1 METAFNL
8 LRSQTPPGD
17 YRDMYWGIFTI
28 IVSVAVGV
36 GYCLI
41 AFKWFFQFKL
51 SKRAEARLALAR
63 LRIIVICCGVLGL
76 VFVTFNVTQ
85 FRFIWRVY
93 DLLLLLL
100 ACYTWA
106 CAFRM
111 RGVSLMD
118 ERLAQVKE
126 LEQSVR
132 RYRDIAELLPH
143 MVWTATARGQVDY
156 SNRRWVEYAGAGK
169 AWLDVVHPADLA
181 EVRACWEEAIR
192 KRVAFNGEVR
202 LRGHDECRTFQVKAT
217 PIFNGDAVKWLGA
230 CADIEDQKQLAA
242 QKEVQAKQEA
252 FFLNALSHDL
262 RAPLN
267 NIAVNAHLLKESA
280 RSAEE
285 VETITT
291 ISENVTAA
299 AELLTR
305 LLEYARAGQEENV
318 METIWVAAVL
328 HQVRRRFLP
337 AAAQKGLYLHVIENE
352 GFTCKTDRRKV
363 DRVLSN
369 LVDNAVKYTR
379 QGGIELL
386 FQSAG
391 DDRICFHVTDTGGG
405 VPRESAP
412 HLFDEFYQVD
422 NHERDQNKGFGLGL
436 AICRSLARQLGGDVR
451 LVRTGPDGSCFEFTI
466 RNYSIGAR
474 ERVGA
479 PEVAAL
485 TGASGP

>member
-1 METAFNL
+1 MDTVLNL

-17 YRDMYWGIFTI
+17 YRDVYWGAFAIF
-28 IVSVAVGV
+28 VSVAVVV

-41 AFKWFFQFKL
+41 AVKWFFQFKL
-51 SKRAEARLALAR
+51 SKPAEARLALGR
-63 LRIIVICCGVLGL
+63 LRAIVICCGLLGL
-76 VFVTFNVTQ
+76 TFVAFNVTR

-111 RGVSLMD
+111 KGVSLMD
-118 ERLAQVKE
+118 ERLAQMKE

-143 MVWTATARGQVDY
+143 MVWTATAQGQVDY
-156 SNRRWVEYAGAGK
+156 SNQRWVEYAGAEQS
-169 AWLDVVHPADLA
+169 WLEVVHPDDLA

-192 KRVAFNGEVR
+192 KRVAFNGEIR
-202 LRGHDECRTFQVKAT
+202 LRGQGECRTFLVKAT
-217 PIFNGDAVKWLGA
+217 PIFNGEAVKWLGA

-242 QKEVQAKQEA
+242 QKEVQARQKA

-267 NIAVNAHLLKESA
+267 NIAVNAHLLRDSA

-318 METIWVAAVL
+318 MEIISAAAIL

-337 AAAQKGLYLHVIENE
+337 AAAQKGLYLRVIGIE
-352 GFTCKTDRRKV
+352 GLSCKTDRRKV
-363 DRVLSN
+363 DRVLTN
-369 LVDNAVKYTR
+369 LVDNAIKYTR
-379 QGGIELL
+379 QGGIELS
-386 FQSAG
+386 FRSAG
-391 DDRICFHVTDTGGG
+391 DDRICFRVTDTGGG

-412 HLFDEFYQVD
+412 HLFDEFFQVD

-451 LVRTGPDGSCFEFTI
+451 LVKTGPEGSCFELTI
-466 RNYSIGAR
+466 KDYNAGGRDIIA
-474 ERVGA
+474 VA
-479 PEVAAL
+479 AVAAL
-485 TGASGP
+485 TGVSGP